1 MDEFILKVK
10 QELDKCSW
18 DFQRIE
24 VIKNTIKLLRN
35 QGYSDEKIR
44 NLFKIECLKEQD
56 NSHMIT
62 NNTRY
67 LELLN
72 DILKK

>member
-24 VIKNTIKLLRN
+24 VIKNTILSVPF
-35 QGYSDEKIR
+35 Y
-44 NLFKIECLKEQD
+44 
-56 NSHMIT
+56 
-62 NNTRY
+62 
-67 LELLN
+67 
-72 DILKK
+72 